1 MQEPREQQI
10 WPLVVYSAVV
20 TVTCAGSAAT
30 MRVPS
35 SHPRLSLASPR
46 GARGMWALVEL
57 GQKRTRS
64 VQPCCGPG
72 FLFLLGVGGG
82 PDSCGDTSSH
92 SRRLL
97 DPWAS

>member
-1 MQEPREQQI
+1 
-10 WPLVVYSAVV
+10 
-20 TVTCAGSAAT
+20 
-30 MRVPS
+30 
-35 SHPRLSLASPR
+35 
-46 GARGMWALVEL
+46 MWALVEL

-97 DPWAS
+97 DPWASQRQPIAAALRPLGRLTPANRGGS